1 MDILTQSLLGGV
13 LAQSVAGKD
22 ENKRAALVGV
32 VAGLLADADILIS
45 SSNDPLLNI
54 EYHRH
59 FSHSLL
65 FIPFGAA
72 IAFLLLRPF
81 MRWYLSPKRLYIY
94 CLAGYSMSG
103 LLDAC
108 TSYGTHLLWPFSDE
122 RIAWNIISIID
133 PVFTVLLFVT
143 LVLGLRI
150 KRWRVAVTGLVLSL
164 MYLGLGFVQLQRA
177 QDMTHALVSA
187 RQHTAE
193 QLLVKP
199 TLGNLLLWRSVY
211 IHDDRIYVDA
221 VRVGLVSNSQIY
233 EGESVLHFKQE
244 RDLPDLDHTSA
255 LHDDIQRF
263 VTFSDGFVAFD
274 PGQENVLGDI
284 RYSMLPNNTKPLW
297 GIVINSEQPEV
308 HADYRFFRDGRKSV
322 RQTFVNMLLGDCAG
336 VEC

>member
-13 LAQSVAGKD
+13 LAQSVAGKG
-22 ENKRAALVGV
+22 ENKRAALVGM
-32 VAGLLADADILIS
+32 VAGLFADADILIS

-72 IAFLLLRPF
+72 IAFLLLWPF
-81 MRWYLSPKRLYIY
+81 MRRHLSPQRLYIY
-94 CLAGYSMSG
+94 CLLGYSMSG

-122 RIAWNIISIID
+122 RVAWNIISIID
-133 PVFTVLLFVT
+133 PVFTLLLLVT
-143 LVLGLRI
+143 LLLGLRI
-150 KRWRVAVTGLVLSL
+150 KLWRVAVTGLIFSL
-164 MYLGLGFVQLQRA
+164 VYLGLGFVQLHRA
-177 QDMTHALVSA
+177 QDMVQTLISE
-187 RQHTAE
+187 RKHTAE
-193 QLLVKP
+193 QRLVKP

-221 VRVGLVSNSQIY
+221 VRVGLFGNSQIY

-244 RDLPDLDHTSA
+244 RDLPGLEFTSA
-255 LHDDIQRF
+255 LHDDVQRF

-284 RYSMLPNNTKPLW
+284 RYSMLPNSTKPLW
-297 GIVINSEQPEV
+297 GIVINREQPQV
-308 HADYRFFRDGRKSV
+308 HADYRFFRDSRQTT
-322 RQTFVNMLLGDCAG
+322 RQTFINMVLGNCVDA
-336 VEC
+336 EC